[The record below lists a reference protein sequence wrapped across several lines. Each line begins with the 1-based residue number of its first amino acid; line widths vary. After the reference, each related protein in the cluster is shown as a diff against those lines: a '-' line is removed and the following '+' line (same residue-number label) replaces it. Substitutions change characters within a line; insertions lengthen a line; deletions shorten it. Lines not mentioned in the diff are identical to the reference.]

1 MQISSIK
8 TKKVSAHD
16 DLYQILDESISNLQE
31 NSVVV
36 VTSKIVALCEGR
48 VADPEQIDRDEL
60 VSTEADYY
68 LPREHNKYG
77 FCLSIKD
84 NTLIAS
90 AGIDKSNADGQFVLW
105 PIDSQKSAN
114 SVREYLKNKFNLKN
128 IGVIITDSHVLPLR
142 WGTHGTALAHSG
154 FLALND
160 YIGKPDI
167 YGEPLKVSRANVA
180 EGLASAAV
188 VVMGEGSEQ
197 TPLALITDVDFV
209 QFQDRDP
216 NQEELDF
223 LKISIEDDIYAPL
236 LTAVK
241 WKKRS

>member
-1 MQISSIK
+1 MQVTTIK

-16 DLYQILDESISNLQE
+16 DLHQILDEGILDLKE
-31 NSVVV
+31 KSVVV

-48 VADPEQIDRDEL
+48 VADPGKISRDEL
-60 VSTEADYY
+60 VEFEADYY
-68 LPREHNKYG
+68 LPREYNKYG

-90 AGIDKSNADGQFVLW
+90 AGIDQSNADGMFVLW
-105 PIDSQKSAN
+105 PSDSQKVAN
-114 SVREYLKNKFNLKN
+114 EIREYLINKFNLKN

-154 FLALND
+154 FLALNN
-160 YIGKPDI
+160 YVGKPDI
-167 YGEPLKVSRANVA
+167 YGRPLKVSRANVA

-197 TPLALITDVDFV
+197 TPIAVIDEVDFV
-209 QFQDRDP
+209 QFQDRNP
-216 NQEELDF
+216 SKEELDF
-223 LKISIEDDIYAPL
+223 LKINIEDDIYAPL
-236 LTAVK
+236 LTAVE
-241 WKKRS
+241 WKKSS